1 VVLPAEGQHLPVE
14 VFRHTD
20 HEPRLH
26 FIRIVVALEDHA
38 FERDAIA
45 AYMAVLAPDIEGK
58 GKMSHAVNQFR
69 SCDVLGKHLKIL
81 QGLRILG
88 MDSWAKRAY

>member
-1 VVLPAEGQHLPVE
+1 MNLFTCITPSGW
-14 VFRHTD
+14 
-20 HEPRLH
+20 
-26 FIRIVVALEDHA
+26 RIFVALEDRA

-45 AYMAVLAPDIEGK
+45 AYMALLASDIWGK
-58 GKMSHAVNQFR
+58 GKMSHGVNQFR

-81 QGLRILG
+81 PGLRTLG